1 MIFDLT
7 KVRTNTEKS
16 RGSRSHFDFIDE
28 SALEEYAKVRVLLN
42 NALEVF
48 SVEGRTEIISRIKKN
63 EEEKFH
69 SVCFEL
75 LVAFIFKK
83 IGCEVEDHPNIIDS
97 EKHPDFLITFQNGE
111 SFYLELV
118 TVQEYDDWSLEE
130 CKRFIRDLRDDKYY
144 LNINSIDG
152 RDLSHDEYKEFRE
165 NIKKWWNI
173 NKKIKNSKL
182 VWKNSDGSFSI
193 ELEILET
200 GELGLSSMF
209 VWVNFHTQFLK
220 SLKKKA
226 KRYGDLEHPY
236 IIATTFRPSS
246 FSIGL
251 QQMPELLER
260 TLYGGASIFN
270 PETEQYELIRN
281 LWNTNTQTQTYNNI
295 SGVLFFDELNV
306 YRVFEPFK
314 YCLYLNDFS
323 KWPAP
328 SVLQSVFNFYYVKG
342 NKSYQGSRLVLNSLF
357 NSCI

>member
-28 SALEEYAKVRVLLN
+28 SALEEHAKVRVLLN
-42 NALEVF
+42 KALEVF
-48 SVEGRTEIISRIKKN
+48 SAEGRSEIISRIKKN

-75 LVAFIFKK
+75 LVAFIFKQ
-83 IGCEVEDHPNIIDS
+83 IGCEIEEHPNIIGS

-130 CKRFIRDLRDDKYY
+130 CTRFIRDFRDDKYY

-152 RDLSHDEYKEFRE
+152 RDLSHDEYKEFRG

-182 VWKNSDGSFSI
+182 VWENSDGSFSI

-209 VWVNFHTQFLK
+209 VRVNFHTQLLK

-260 TLYGGASIFN
+260 TLYGGGIIFN
-270 PETEQYELIRN
+270 PETGKKEPIRN
-281 LWNTNTQTQTYNNI
+281 LWNANTKNKTYNNV
-295 SGVLFFDELNV
+295 SGIFFFDELNV

-314 YCLYLNDFS
+314 YCLFLNDFS
-323 KWPAP
+323 TRPAP
-328 SVLQSVFNFYYVKG
+328 SVLQSLFNFYYVRDDKLYKG
-342 NKSYQGSRLVLNSLF
+342 YGLTLNSLF
-357 NSCI
+357 NGCI

>member
-28 SALEEYAKVRVLLN
+28 SALEEHAKVRVLLN
-42 NALEVF
+42 KALEVF
-48 SVEGRTEIISRIKKN
+48 SAEGRSEIISRIKKN

-75 LVAFIFKK
+75 LVAFIFKQ
-83 IGCEVEDHPNIIDS
+83 IGCEIEDHPKINGS
-97 EKHPDFLITFQNGE
+97 EKHPDFLITFESGE

-130 CKRFIRDLRDDKYY
+130 CKRFIRDFRDEKYY
-144 LNINSIDG
+144 LNINYIDG
-152 RDLSHDEYKEFRE
+152 RKLNYDEYKEFRK
-165 NIKKWWNI
+165 NIKKWWI
-173 NKKIKNSKL
+173 VNKKIKNSK
-182 VWKNSDGSFSI
+182 VTWKNSDESFSI
-193 ELEILET
+193 ELEVLEASD
-200 GELGLSSMF
+200 LSLSSMF
-209 VWVNFHTQFLK
+209 VWVNFHTKLLK

-251 QQMPELLER
+251 QQIPDLLER
-260 TLYGGASIFN
+260 TLYGGATILN
-270 PETEQYELIRN
+270 PETEQYEPIQK
-281 LWNTNTQTQTYNNI
+281 LWNSNTQTQTYNNV
-295 SGVLFFDELNV
+295 SGVFFFDELNV

-314 YCLYLNDFS
+314 YCLFLSDFS
-323 KWPAP
+323 TRPAP
-328 SVLQSVFNFYYVKG
+328 SVLQSLFNFYYVKD
-342 NKSYQGSRLVLNSLF
+342 NKSYQGNKLILNSLF